1 MNYIQKYNEWL
12 DSPFIDE
19 ESKKELRAIEKDE
32 DEIKFRFS
40 TVLEFGTGG
49 MRSKMGAGT
58 NMMNV
63 YTVGQVTEG
72 LARLIDS
79 LGQDEK
85 DHGVLIGHDSRNN
98 SSLFAR
104 RAANVLSSHGIR
116 VFLFDDV
123 RPTPEL
129 SFGIRYLGCTA
140 GINITASHNP
150 KEYNGYKLYWD
161 DGSQPTS
168 KLAAKISEY
177 VDSVDVLSG
186 VPTDDKCDERYIK
199 SLGKEIDHAFFDSVL
214 GEAVNPEIVRKAA
227 DDLKIVYTP
236 LFGAGAKFVPEI
248 LKKIGLKHLITV
260 DEQMIHDGN
269 FPGLS
274 KPNPEYPASFELGI
288 KLAKK
293 VGSDLII
300 ATDPDADRV
309 GVMARDKNGDFRAV
323 TGNQMGSLL
332 LDYILSSLKEQNRL
346 PENAYAIKT
355 IVTSEMATEICRRF
369 GVKLYNVLTGFK
381 FIAEIIRQHEEAGKG
396 TFILGYEESYGYLKG
411 LHARDKDSIVASM
424 LICEMAAY
432 YSLKNMTL
440 IDAIE
445 SLYKKYGYYTE
456 QSAEIYKEGVDG
468 KREIAEMMD
477 NLRKNPPSELGG
489 NQVINVRD
497 YLSQTSLD
505 VRNGKI
511 TETGL
516 PKSNVMYFK
525 NDSNDIVVVR
535 PSGTEPKIKFYIMAY
550 GDTET
555 ESIENAAACK
565 QSLEKLL
572 GLGPGER
579 KNEKKSAFRKR
590 NALFDF
596 VYDQSLMYG
605 RRAM

>member
-1 MNYIQKYNEWL
+1 MDYAEKYNEWL
-12 DSPFIDE
+12 ESPFVDE
-19 ESKKELRAIEKDE
+19 GSKEELRSIGND
-32 DEIKFRFS
+32 DNEIRFRFS
-40 TVLEFGTGG
+40 TALEFGTGG

-72 LARLIDS
+72 LARMIEEIGQHAKDS
-79 LGQDEK
+79 
-85 DHGVLIGHDSRNN
+85 GVIIGYDSRNN
-98 SSLFAR
+98 SSLFTR

-168 KLAAKISEY
+168 ELAAKISEY
-177 VDSVDVLSG
+177 IDSVDVLSG
-186 VPTDDKCDERYIK
+186 APTDDKCDERFIK
-199 SLGKEIDHAFFDSVL
+199 TVGKEIDHAFFESVL
-214 GEAVNPEIVRKAA
+214 GEAVNPEIVKKAA
-227 DDLKIVYTP
+227 DGLKIVYTP

-248 LKKIGLKHLITV
+248 LKKIGLTRLVTV
-260 DEQMIHDGN
+260 DEQMVHDGN

-288 KLAKK
+288 KLAEE

-309 GVMARDKNGDFRAV
+309 GVMARDKNGCFQAV

-346 PENAYAIKT
+346 PEDAYAIKT

-381 FIAEIIRQHEEAGKG
+381 FIAEVIRQHEEAGDG

-411 LHARDKDSIVASM
+411 MHARDKDSIVASM

-432 YSLKNMTL
+432 YSLKGMTL
-440 IDAIE
+440 IDAVD
-445 SLYKKYGYYTE
+445 SLYKKYGFYTE
-456 QSAEIYKEGVDG
+456 QSAEIYKEGVEG
-468 KREIAEMMD
+468 KREISEMMD
-477 NLRKNPPSELGG
+477 LLRNDPPKELGG
-489 NQVINVRD
+489 NPVINVRD
-497 YLSQTSLD
+497 YLNQTSLD
-505 VRNGKI
+505 VRSGKV

-516 PKSNVMYFK
+516 PRSNVMYFK
-525 NDSNDIVVVR
+525 NDSKDIVVAR
-535 PSGTEPKIKFYIMAY
+535 PSGTEPKIKFYILAY
-550 GDTET
+550 G
-555 ESIENAAACK
+555 ESLNESRENAAACK
-565 QSLEKLL
+565 LSLEKLL
-572 GLGPGER
+572 GLRPGEL
-579 KNEKKSAFRKR
+579 KK
-590 NALFDF
+590 
-596 VYDQSLMYG
+596 
-605 RRAM
+605 